1 MEFPNLYFGCLDE
14 TWWHQGLVNKNGVP
28 AEPTEIFQQ
37 RIRSFELEINKISE
51 INLVIVGH
59 GDVFRELAGF
69 SMADCEVRE
78 YDSGD

>member
-1 MEFPNLYFGCLDE
+1 M
-14 TWWHQGLVNKNGVP
+14 NKNGVP

-37 RIRSFELEINKISE
+37 LIRSFGLEINKISE
-51 INLVIVGH
+51 INLAIIGH